1 MSVNERI
8 CAYLGLYGV
17 RRVDMP
23 VILRVKRMGVYERC
37 VYVYVGMSVS
47 ERNSQKSK
55 RFSTIL
61 QRFNNKTGDLLT

>member
-8 CAYLGLYGV
+8 CAFLSLYGV
-17 RRVDMP
+17 RRVDTP

-37 VYVYVGMSVS
+37 MYVYVGVSVS

-61 QRFNNKTGDLLT
+61 QRFNKKSDDLLT

>member
-1 MSVNERI
+1 MSINERI

-23 VILRVKRMGVYERC
+23 VILCVKRMGVYERC
-37 VYVYVGMSVS
+37 MYGYVGVRVS

-61 QRFNNKTGDLLT
+61 QRFNKKSDYLLT

>member
-23 VILRVKRMGVYERC
+23 VILRVKRMGGYERC
-37 VYVYVGMSVS
+37 MYVYVSDRVS
-47 ERNSQKSK
+47 DAYLQKSQGK
-55 RFSTIL
+55 
-61 QRFNNKTGDLLT
+61 